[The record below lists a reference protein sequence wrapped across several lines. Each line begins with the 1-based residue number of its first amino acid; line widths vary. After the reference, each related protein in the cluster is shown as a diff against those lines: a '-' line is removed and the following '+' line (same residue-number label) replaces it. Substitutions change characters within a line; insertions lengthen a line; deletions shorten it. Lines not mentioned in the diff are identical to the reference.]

1 MTKKAIFGGTFD
13 PIHNGHIN
21 IAKKALQLLKLD
33 NVVFMPSG
41 NPPHKIKSNITD
53 GKIRYELIKAGIQ
66 NEKFFEVSS
75 YEISKEGY
83 SYTYQTMKYFKDLE
97 PDTLW
102 YFLLGAD
109 SLIDI
114 DNWKRVDKII
124 ESSIIVVLNRP
135 GYRVNEVLK
144 AKEKVENTYGKE
156 VIYLKTGEVDV
167 SATKIRSL
175 ISENKDVSEY
185 IPKAVIEK
193 IKEFNLYK
201 Q

>member
-1 MTKKAIFGGTFD
+1 MAKKAIFGGTFD

-33 NVVFMPSG
+33 SVVFMPSG

-75 YEISKEGY
+75 YEISKEEY
-83 SYTYQTMKYFKDLE
+83 SYTYKTMEYFKGLE

-114 DNWKRVDKII
+114 DNWKRVDKIV
-124 ESSIIVVLNRP
+124 EFSTIVVLNRP
-135 GYRVNEVLK
+135 GYRINEVLL
-144 AKEKVENTYGKE
+144 AKEKIENTYRKE
-156 VIYLKTGEVDV
+156 VIYLKTGEIDV

-175 ISENKDVSEY
+175 ISQNKDVSEY
-185 IPKAVIEK
+185 IPKGVIEK

-201 Q
+201 